1 MNSRMGASIQGHRPE
16 RHLRFLRF
24 DAEDDEF
31 LPSQSPIEAAL
42 VEQVFLVGEADLPV
56 SLEGD
61 PLAWSLCV
69 MVRQIPQK
77 RPQGMLLDVA
87 QLLHGHWDSSFFL
100 RGFA

>member
-24 DAEDDEF
+24 DAEHDEF
-31 LPSQSPIEAAL
+31 LPSRSPIDAAL
-42 VEQVFLVGEADLPV
+42 VEQVFLVGEADLSV
-56 SLEGD
+56 SVAAD
-61 PLAWSLCV
+61 SRARSLCV
-69 MVRQIPQK
+69 KVRQIPQK
-77 RPQGMLLDVA
+77 RLQSFLLDVS